1 MALQRRHNKWRA
13 KLRIPAHLQKAHGG
27 KQYLQKTMTALDRPS
42 AQLEAKAW
50 EVTVK
55 ARWASQTPDQ
65 STPKRILRELH
76 ETIMDLALGGSL
88 NVQGDSDDDPREL
101 GAEFALEKIED
112 RSRGRELTPE
122 ERTEVAA
129 LQDALK
135 EIRRGERPAPRR
147 ELEQSFSE
155 IAAEFVEQWSRQKGL
170 KQSNTKQQKEAT
182 FRLFA
187 GFIKDR
193 PLRDVRRADA
203 AAFMDK
209 LRRFDPN
216 WARSPKAKLM
226 GWPELVAQFG
236 NHPDGLAD
244 ATSNRHAQ
252 ALQELW
258 NWGEKRDRCSGSNPF
273 SDLRRRLT
281 VGKNVQGFLPWQAD
295 ELNRL
300 FDPPPRR
307 QDVIEVV
314 LVALYT
320 GMRLDEI
327 ASMTFDQLR
336 EDEGIPYVQV
346 EDAKTPA
353 GNRQVPLHPALGW
366 LSARSGKPDE
376 RVWPKFNT
384 EGPGAKAGADA
395 SKEFSRFKLARGFT
409 DRRKTFHA
417 FRKNVTQIMERAGVP
432 ENEWAQVLGHERG
445 FTYGRY
451 SPEGITLAQKAR
463 LIALIN
469 YPDVDL
475 PDPTEHR
482 KS

>member
-13 KLRIPAHLQKAHGG
+13 KVRIPAHLQEAHGG

-42 AQLEAKAW
+42 ARLEAKAW
-50 EVTVK
+50 EVTIR
-55 ARWASQTPDQ
+55 AQWATQTPGQ

-76 ETIMDLALGGSL
+76 ETIMDLALNGTL
-88 NVQGDSDDDPREL
+88 NVEGRPEDDPREL
-101 GAEFALEKIED
+101 GAEIALEKIED
-112 RSRGRELTPE
+112 RTQGRDLTPE
-122 ERTEVAA
+122 EEVEVAA
-129 LQDALK
+129 LQDALQ
-135 EIRRGERPAPRR
+135 EIRRNERPAPRR

-155 IAAEFVEQWSRQKGL
+155 TAAEFVEQWARQKGL

-182 FRLFA
+182 YRLFA

-193 PLRDVRRADA
+193 PLRDIRRADA
-203 AAFMDK
+203 AAFMDT

-216 WARSPKAKLM
+216 WARSPKAKQV
-226 GWPELVAQFG
+226 GWPELVKQFG

-258 NWGEKRDRCSGSNPF
+258 NWGERRERCAGSNPF

-281 VGKNVQGFLPWQAD
+281 IGKNVQGYLPWQAD
-295 ELNRL
+295 ELKRL
-300 FDPPPRR
+300 FDPPPSR
-307 QDVIEVV
+307 QDVTEIV

-336 EDEGIPYVQV
+336 KEDGIPYVQV

-366 LSARSGKPDE
+366 LTARTGKAGE
-376 RVWPKFNT
+376 RVWPKFNA

-395 SKEFSRFKLARGFT
+395 GKEFSRFKLARGIA
-409 DRRKTFHA
+409 DRRKTFHS

-463 LIALIN
+463 LIDLID
-469 YPDVDL
+469 YPTVKL
-475 PDPTEHR
+475 PHPQ
-482 KS
+482 

>member
-13 KLRIPAHLQKAHGG
+13 KLRIPAHLQEAHGG

-50 EVTVK
+50 EVTIK
-55 ARWASQTPDQ
+55 AQWAAQTPGQ

-88 NVQGDSDDDPREL
+88 NVQGNPGDDPREL

-112 RSRGRELTPE
+112 RSQGRDLTPE
-122 ERTEVAA
+122 EEVEVAA
-129 LQDALK
+129 LQDALQ

-155 IAAEFVEQWSRQKGL
+155 AAAEFVEQWARQKGL

-182 FRLFA
+182 YRLFA

-193 PLRDVRRADA
+193 PLREVRRADA
-203 AAFMDK
+203 AAFMDI

-216 WARSPKAKLM
+216 WARSPKAKAM

-258 NWGEKRDRCSGSNPF
+258 KWGEKRDRCSGSNPF

-281 VGKNVQGFLPWQAD
+281 LGRNVQVYLPWETD
-295 ELNRL
+295 ELNHL
-300 FDPPPRR
+300 FNPPPSR
-307 QDVIEVV
+307 QDVTELI

-327 ASMTFDQLR
+327 ASLTFGQLR
-336 EDEGIPYVQV
+336 SEGGIPYVQI
-346 EDAKTPA
+346 EEAKTPA
-353 GNRQVPLHPALGW
+353 GNRQVPLHPDLRW
-366 LSARSGKPDE
+366 LSDRSGASDQ

-395 SKEFSRFKLARGFT
+395 GKEFSRFKLSKGFT
-409 DRRKTFHA
+409 DRRKVFHS
-417 FRKNVTQIMERAGVP
+417 FRKNITQIMERAGVP
-432 ENEWAQVLGHERG
+432 ENEWAQVIGHERG

-451 SPEGITLAQKAR
+451 SPKGITLAQKAK
-463 LIALIN
+463 LMGLIN
-469 YPDVDL
+469 YPGVKL
-475 PDPTEHR
+475 PHP
-482 KS
+482 